1 MTIHSHHRCH
11 PQSFPITRNL
21 VYKSNFLVPHP
32 AHKRTF
38 LLPASEGWRA
48 CLAWA
53 SDPDCANADERS
65 EMLSFAAANADEVDI
80 ARIFAAKKSTGAA
93 LSGRKRK
100 AGDDE
105 SAEKRPGTVCAHKTY
120 FQHGY
125 ILDSLA
131 NLSNFNYAETQRF
144 GGENSFCH
152 FRGQICRDQSFRKMR
167 DWRNDVLQSWP
178 C

>member
-1 MTIHSHHRCH
+1 
-11 PQSFPITRNL
+11 
-21 VYKSNFLVPHP
+21 
-32 AHKRTF
+32 
-38 LLPASEGWRA
+38 
-48 CLAWA
+48 
-53 SDPDCANADERS
+53 
-65 EMLSFAAANADEVDI
+65 MLSFAAANADEVDI

-93 LSGRKRK
+93 QSGRKRK

-105 SAEKRPGTVCAHKTY
+105 SAEKRPGTVCAHRTY
-120 FQHGY
+120 FQHGPDHGY

-167 DWRNDVLQSWP
+167 DWRSDVLQSGH